1 MGWRRDRGTD
11 NVDLS
16 SEEHAWWVGGDR
28 RRLSQGPPPGLPE
41 RRLDPAATAAA
52 PPPPP
57 PPPPPP
63 LPPPP
68 PPTPGPS
75 PPVTT
80 APSAPPTVFPFE
92 RGCPPGGA
100 LDPGHSREAGRS
112 LDPGRDPWHRS
123 TSPQALAAYRTLGID
138 WDATWDEVVAVF
150 RDQAAVWHPD
160 RLAGADPSVQA
171 EGQRRMSEMTRAYR
185 ELQRMLRPSRREL
198 FSS

>member
-41 RRLDPAATAAA
+41 RRQDPAATAAA

-92 RGCPPGGA
+92 RGCLP
-100 LDPGHSREAGRS
+100 GRS
-112 LDPGRDPWHRS
+112 LDPGPSLDPARDPWHRS